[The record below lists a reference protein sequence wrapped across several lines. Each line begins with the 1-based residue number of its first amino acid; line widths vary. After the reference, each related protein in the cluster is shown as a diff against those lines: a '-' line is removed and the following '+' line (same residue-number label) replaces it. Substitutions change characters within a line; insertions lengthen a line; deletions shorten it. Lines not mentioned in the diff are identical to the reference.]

1 MSKSSLT
8 SKTFGTVNTNTLNV
22 DKISYTDKMSVTQLT
37 SLTSGVTI
45 NSPVGSITTVSSDL
59 TSSGSLSF
67 TCTNSTVDASKYVMA
82 NIINYSGSTGYP
94 AIIIDDVTSGS
105 FLVNVRNNSTSAI
118 LNGTIKI
125 AFLVL

>member
-1 MSKSSLT
+1 MSKSAST
-8 SKTFGTVNTNTLNV
+8 SKSFGTVNTNTINV
-22 DKISYTDKMSVTQLT
+22 DKISYTSKAAITQST

-45 NSPVGSITTVSSDL
+45 NSPVGTITTIS
-59 TSSGSLSF
+59 TSLATQGSLSF
-67 TCTNSTVDASKYVMA
+67 TCTNSSVDASKYVMA

-94 AIIIDDVTSGS
+94 SIIIDDVTSGS

>member
-45 NSPVGSITTVSSDL
+45 NSPVGAITTVSSDL
-59 TSSGSLSF
+59 TSSGNLSF
-67 TCTNSTVDASKYVMA
+67 TCTNSIVDASKYVMA

-94 AIIIDDVTSGS
+94 SIIIDDITTGS

>member
-37 SLTSGVTI
+37 SLTSGVTLH
-45 NSPVGSITTVSSDL
+45 SPVGAITTVSSDL

-94 AIIIDDVTSGS
+94 SIIIDDVTSGS